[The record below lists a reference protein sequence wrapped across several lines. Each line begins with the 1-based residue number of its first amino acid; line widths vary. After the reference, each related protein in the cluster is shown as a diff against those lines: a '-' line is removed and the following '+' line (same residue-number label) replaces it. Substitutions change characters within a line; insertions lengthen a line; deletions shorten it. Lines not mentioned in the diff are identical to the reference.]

1 MTLYQDLRKAGAEDE
16 RTLVRADR
24 QADRAVITLADP
36 ERLNPLSAGL
46 NLQLQDRLDEVV
58 RDPEIRSVVL
68 TGEDPAFSAG
78 GDLRMIRDGNQAIRD
93 PDDPADTADPW
104 RWIRRQFGGV
114 VRTIASADKLFVA
127 AINGPA
133 AGVGLAF
140 ALACDVIIASERAV
154 LLPAFGRLGLVPEV
168 GTSWL
173 LTRRLGYHG
182 AIDYYVRGEPIGAT
196 EALELGLV
204 REVHPHETLL
214 EGADAW
220 CNRAA
225 AMPSHAFEMTKSLL
239 RAAADAPWE
248 ETLRLEEFAE
258 ANCFSTAALG
268 EVAAGLLGE
277 SKSSD
282 LAEPR

>member
-1 MTLYQDLRKAGAEDE
+1 MTLYRDLRRAGAEDA

-24 QADRAVITLADP
+24 RDDRVTLTLADP

-46 NLQLQDRLDEVV
+46 NLQLQRRLDEIAL
-58 RDPEIRSVVL
+58 DPEIRSVVI

-93 PDDPADTADPW
+93 PDDPADTTDPW

-114 VRTIASADKLFVA
+114 VRAIASTDKLFVA
-127 AINGPA
+127 AVNGPA

-154 LLPAFGRLGLVPEV
+154 LVPAFARLGMVPEV
-168 GTSWL
+168 GTSWA

-182 AIDYYVRGEPIGAT
+182 AIDYYLRGDHIDAS

-204 REVHPHETLL
+204 REVHAHEELL
-214 EGADAW
+214 AAADAW
-220 CNRAA
+220 CDRVAA
-225 AMPSHAFEMTKSLL
+225 IPAHAFEMTKSLL

-248 ETLRLEEFAE
+248 EALRLEEFAE
-258 ANCFSTAALG
+258 ANCFSTEALG
-268 EVAAGLLGE
+268 LAAERLLRH
-277 SKSSD
+277 SPASS
-282 LAEPR
+282 